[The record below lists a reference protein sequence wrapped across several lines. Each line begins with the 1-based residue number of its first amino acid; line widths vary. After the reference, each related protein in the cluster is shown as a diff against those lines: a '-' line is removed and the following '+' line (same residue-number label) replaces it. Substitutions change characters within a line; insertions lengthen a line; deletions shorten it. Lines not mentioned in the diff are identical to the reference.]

1 MQFFQSECTDGEA
14 RVGRLHFSGFSVETP
29 CFMPVGTRASV
40 KGLWQEDIEE
50 IGYKLILANTYHLYL
65 RPGSEDIRL
74 QGGLARFMSWNGAIL
89 TDSGGYQMFSLA
101 DRMKLDDS
109 GVDFKSHLDGSSHRF
124 TPEVALS
131 VQADLGSSIAM
142 VLDDCPPGDADR
154 SRVQAALDRT
164 HRWAARSIDAWKRLG
179 AEGRVHPETQRIF
192 GIVQGGVFEDARA
205 ASLEAISTLPFDGIA
220 IGGLSVGE
228 SREDFFRIVDFLS
241 GRMDPARP
249 RYLMGVGTIPDFLA
263 AVQSGVDM
271 FDCVLPTRNARNG
284 QGLTHGGRVRIRQNR
299 YRTDTG
305 PLDAECSCRV
315 CRRYSRAYLRH
326 LFMSDEMLGPE
337 LMSYHNL
344 AFYFRFFEEMRA
356 AIREKKYRDFC
367 RRWASWEKMD
377 VAD

>member
-1 MQFFQSECTDGEA
+1 MLFASECTDGEA
-14 RVGRLHFSGFSVETP
+14 RVGRLQFDGFSVETP

-40 KGLWQEDIEE
+40 RGLWQEDLEE
-50 IGYKLILANTYHLYL
+50 IGYRLILGNTYHLYL
-65 RPGSEDIRL
+65 RPGSKEIL
-74 QGGLARFMSWNGAIL
+74 AQGGLARFMSWKGAIL
-89 TDSGGYQMFSLA
+89 TDSGGYQMFSLS

-109 GVDFKSHLDGSSHRF
+109 GVDFYSHLDGSSHRF

-142 VLDDCPPGDADR
+142 VLDDCPPGNADR
-154 SRVQAALDRT
+154 ARVGEALDRT
-164 HRWAARSIDAWKRLG
+164 HRWAALSIEAWKRLT
-179 AEGRVHPETQRIF
+179 ETGLVNPAAQSVF
-192 GIVQGGVFEDARA
+192 GIVQGGVFEDARRE
-205 ASLEAISTLPFDGIA
+205 SLEAISALPFDGIA

-249 RYLMGVGTIPDFLA
+249 RYLMGVGTILDFLA
-263 AVQSGVDM
+263 AVKSGVDM

-284 QGLTHGGRVRIRQNR
+284 QGLTHAGKVRIRQNR
-299 YRTDTG
+299 YRTDSG
-305 PLDAECSCRV
+305 ALDPDCSCRV
-315 CRRYSRAYLRH
+315 CSRYSRAYLRH
-326 LFMSDEMLGPE
+326 LFMSDEMLGPQ

-344 AFYFRFFEEMRA
+344 AFYFRFFEDMRQ
-356 AIREKKYRDFC
+356 AIRQKNYRDFC

>member
-1 MQFFQSECTDGEA
+1 MLFEPECTDKEA
-14 RVGRLHFSGFSVETP
+14 RVGRLHFEGFSVETP

-40 KGLWQEDIEE
+40 RGLWQEDLEE
-50 IGYKLILANTYHLYL
+50 IGYRLILGNTYHLYL
-65 RPGSEDIRL
+65 RPGSKEIFS

-89 TDSGGYQMFSLA
+89 TDSGGYQMFSLS

-109 GVDFKSHLDGSSHRF
+109 GVDFFSHLDGSSHRF

-142 VLDDCPPGDADR
+142 VLDDCPPGNADR
-154 SRVQAALDRT
+154 ARVREALDRT
-164 HRWAARSIDAWKRLG
+164 HRWAGQSIDVWKRLQEAG
-179 AEGRVHPETQRIF
+179 AVRAGAQSVF
-192 GIVQGGVFEDARA
+192 GIVQGGIFEDARA
-205 ASLEAISTLPFDGIA
+205 ESLEAIGALPFDGIA

-249 RYLMGVGTIPDFLA
+249 RYMMGVGTIPDFLA
-263 AVQSGVDM
+263 AVESGVDM

-284 QGLTHGGRVRIRQNR
+284 QGLTHAGKVRIRQNR
-299 YRTDTG
+299 YRTDSG
-305 PLDAECSCRV
+305 PLDPDCTCRV

-326 LFMSDEMLGPE
+326 LFMSDEMLGPQ

-344 AFYFRFFEEMRA
+344 AFYFRFFQDMRQ
-356 AIREKKYRDFC
+356 AIRQKNYRDFC